1 MIVKIQSIVD
11 EDNDGNHLVS
21 HDCLLQFI
29 LKGEEGFGGL
39 AKLQLRDST
48 GFLLTNSS
56 DGISDKTNIARG
68 TTDPGYKVYN
78 LSYLS
83 S

>member
-11 EDNDGNHLVS
+11 DDNDGNHLVS
-21 HDCLLQFI
+21 HDGLHQFI

-56 DGISDKTNIARG
+56 DGIG
-68 TTDPGYKVYN
+68 
-78 LSYLS
+78 
-83 S
+83 